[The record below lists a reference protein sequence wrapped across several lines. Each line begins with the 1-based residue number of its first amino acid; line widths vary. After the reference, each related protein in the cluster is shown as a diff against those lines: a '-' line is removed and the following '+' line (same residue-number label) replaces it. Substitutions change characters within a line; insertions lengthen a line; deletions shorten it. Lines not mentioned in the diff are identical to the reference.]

1 MALQFDTTD
10 RDDWLNQLTT
20 SLGATGTLLIYT
32 GAVPANCAAA
42 ATGTLLATE
51 TLSNPAFPAASAG
64 TMTMSGLP
72 LTVNAAATGTAGYFR
87 LLTGGTTCLMQGTVA
102 EVSGGDLN
110 FDNTAFVS
118 GQAVNITGFT
128 LTSPGA

>member
-10 RDDWLNQLTT
+10 RNDWLNQLTT

-42 ATGTLLATE
+42 ATGSLLATE
-51 TLSNPAFPAASAG
+51 TLSNPAFPTASGGA
-64 TMTMSGLP
+64 MTMSGLP
-72 LTVNAAATGTAGYFR
+72 LTVNATATGVAGYFR

-102 EVSGGDLN
+102 QGSGGDLN
-110 FDNTAFVS
+110 FDNTSFVT
-118 GQAVNITGFT
+118 GQAVNITGFA
-128 LTSPGA
+128 LTAPGA